1 MAFRMTEM
9 EKLHLIEQL
18 RAENVCLAKT
28 NFYAE
33 QFTDPALKQLC
44 TQLRDKT
51 QQHVNSLTNLLS
63 QAGFQVQAH

>member
-18 RAENVCLAKT
+18 RAEDICLAKT

-44 TQLRDKT
+44 AQLRDKT
-51 QQHVNSLTNLLS
+51 QEHVNTLSSLLS
-63 QAGFQVQAH
+63 QAGVQIRAH